1 MAIMVHSQPSATS
14 GMSSNA
20 GANGNGF
27 HTGEFLSVDDS
38 WERAQE
44 REQHG
49 EYHVEGMSEDMVL
62 LNHDVD
68 MHLWGY
74 QFSLNYASWN
84 VSKETYT
91 NSPFFT
97 PQNKVVLQFKLHEID
112 SNGHEAFWLKV
123 NDTWVFLDWLSAEH
137 GYDHGESS
145 DWTDP
150 EGYSVSLKSRATEV
164 NQHWKSSSDAEHLVT
179 ITLDSDKFSDS
190 ADLNIKFANTRS
202 DNAWYERWGISAL
215 NMFEDNG
222 GTDNGLASWASQ
234 GSNMRISK
242 LSPDPDVNSLW
253 NAIETEFDQTAAT
266 LVGMVDETKGNTY
279 FNVGTAADDD
289 ISAAEIADAAYQ
301 IAGYL
306 KSFFTDNGFGTLDD
320 VAKEMW
326 VSAKNADFINTEE
339 DGISFAGRLFQ
350 YINFLSHASS
360 ADSWH
365 TLLKGTLGDIS
376 AGLLHIDLVLAEDE
390 SNVLPD
396 DVHTLGDELVQ
407 GIGNL
412 IHEMKG
418 TLSLHLQR
426 AQWEQNQDDINM
438 IQGGLDDLT
447 EAADRFAEEY
457 IEMSTQLSAMSILF
471 DMFDGQESADR
482 VNMAYDSKDSEW
494 ELADI
499 IAFKELGYDVS
510 ISQQKPTGVSEYY
523 RQVEVREGS
532 EDHAKFDGIDGFDY
546 KIGERYTW
554 GERSFGNSYDFEF
567 V

>member
-1 MAIMVHSQPSATS
+1 M
-14 GMSSNA
+14 
-20 GANGNGF
+20 
-27 HTGEFLSVDDS
+27 
-38 WERAQE
+38 
-44 REQHG
+44 
-49 EYHVEGMSEDMVL
+49 
-62 LNHDVD
+62 
-68 MHLWGY
+68 
-74 QFSLNYASWN
+74 
-84 VSKETYT
+84 
-91 NSPFFT
+91 
-97 PQNKVVLQFKLHEID
+97 
-112 SNGHEAFWLKV
+112 
-123 NDTWVFLDWLSAEH
+123 
-137 GYDHGESS
+137 
-145 DWTDP
+145 
-150 EGYSVSLKSRATEV
+150 
-164 NQHWKSSSDAEHLVT
+164 
-179 ITLDSDKFSDS
+179 
-190 ADLNIKFANTRS
+190 
-202 DNAWYERWGISAL
+202 
-215 NMFEDNG
+215 
-222 GTDNGLASWASQ
+222 
-234 GSNMRISK
+234 
-242 LSPDPDVNSLW
+242 
-253 NAIETEFDQTAAT
+253 
-266 LVGMVDETKGNTY
+266 
-279 FNVGTAADDD
+279 GTAADDD

-471 DMFDGQESADR
+471 DMFDGQESAER
-482 VNMAYDSKDSEW
+482 VNTAYESKDSEW

-546 KIGERYTW
+546 KIGEAFFSNGNT
-554 GERSFGNSYDFEF
+554 SFTNSYDFEF